1 MQQLGKFKQN
11 NETVENFLTL
21 ILQCNFVTVLA
32 TRYRRLWR
40 ELTQA
45 TSIELNAFLRTVWKL
60 NEKKVAKLI

>member
-60 NEKKVAKLI
+60 NEKK